1 MWPALFSPQMPRD
14 IPRACRILEAV
25 VESTQ
30 DSDAIVALGWHHMT
44 FGVAEDYVDAVNCFI
59 EGMDDVN
66 PEGTFGYGCAARLCC
81 IDGSL
86 RCEAV

>member
-1 MWPALFSPQMPRD
+1 MPRD